1 MVMASQYAYQPMSED
16 EIRNLIDLAQSGD
29 FIAKEKLAENNFALV
44 SSIVRRFTELGHDK
58 EDLFQVG
65 CIGLLKAIDKFDF
78 NYEVCFSTYAV
89 PLILGE
95 IRRYLR
101 DDRPIGISRGLKERA
116 MFVERK
122 RRELRQKLGQEP
134 ELKILADDCQLPLE
148 QVLAATEAMRPLVSI
163 SDLLLGCEGE
173 HDRSEDTLSALS
185 VDDNEQMVE
194 RLNMAKMLEE
204 LPERLAYIL
213 RGRYFE
219 EKTQAALA
227 KELSLSQV
235 QISRL
240 EKKALSMIK
249 KNLEC

>member
-1 MVMASQYAYQPMSED
+1 ME
-16 EIRNLIDLAQSGD
+16 LIALAQKGD
-29 FIAKEKLAENNFALV
+29 FCAKEKLAENNFALV
-44 SSIVRRFTELGHDK
+44 NSIVRRFTDLGHDRD
-58 EDLFQVG
+58 DLFQVG

-78 NYEVCFSTYAV
+78 NYGVCFSTYAV
-89 PLILGE
+89 PLIMGE

-122 RRELRQKLGQEP
+122 RRELRQSLGREP
-134 ELKILADDCQLPLE
+134 ELQVLADDCALPRE
-148 QVLAATEAMRPLVSI
+148 QVLAATEAMRPLISI
-163 SDLLLGCEGE
+163 SDMLLDNQGE
-173 HDRSEDTLSALS
+173 RERKEDTLSQLS

-204 LPERLAYIL
+204 LPDRLAYIL

-227 KELSLSQV
+227 RELSLSQV

-240 EKKALSMIK
+240 EKKALSLIK
-249 KNLEC
+249 EKMVI